1 MYNQIFSELHSNQYL
16 TEIENLEVS
25 NYKRVIFEK
34 SFVEIATIKINNQL
48 FRVSRN
54 VETLQGENKFRVLS
68 GSFGIL
74 K

>member
-34 SFVEIATIKINNQL
+34 SFVETATVKINNQL
-48 FRVSRN
+48 FRVSRT
-54 VETLQGENKFRVLS
+54 VETLSGENKFRIL
-68 GSFGIL
+68 GGAFGIL